1 MYVIHGDTG
10 TAGWGRIG
18 GRVGGGGGRGGW
30 RRRFSVVVAFVEG
43 FVEVLVLVLV
53 RELVNW
59 WWAEVEDGGEI
70 TSVML
75 LRNITRHPLSPE
87 ANTVSVQTGNFSR
100 SFVFLSIRW
109 PIFASISTMADAPGS
124 SWNRIITSVYRK
136 SMMDRVSSSCGSWF
150 ANVGS
155 HGPKYGI

>member
-1 MYVIHGDTG
+1 MRMYVIHGDTG

-59 WWAEVEDGGEI
+59 WWAEMKDGGDYFCHATPEHH
-70 TSVML
+70 TPPV
-75 LRNITRHPLSPE
+75 ITRGQHR
-87 ANTVSVQTGNFSR
+87 FC
-100 SFVFLSIRW
+100 
-109 PIFASISTMADAPGS
+109 ADGQLQS
-124 SWNRIITSVYRK
+124 LVCVLI
-136 SMMDRVSSSCGSWF
+136 D
-150 ANVGS
+150 
-155 HGPKYGI
+155 